1 MNWISTVAEKLRRRV
16 NINAT
21 IRELHMLNDYQLKDL
36 GIMRGQIDS
45 VARGIIDFHRLVR
58 DKSEEE
64 QVENILSSPEETS
77 EGLSGFKDIQGS
89 RDKV

>member
-1 MNWISTVAEKLRRRV
+1 MRYYMSWISTVAEKIRRRA

-36 GIMRGQIDS
+36 GIPRGQIES

-58 DKSEEE
+58 DKTEEDQE
-64 QVENILSSPEETS
+64 KDTP
-77 EGLSGFKDIQGS
+77 EGLSGFEDIQGS
-89 RDKV
+89 RDKE

>member
-36 GIMRGQIDS
+36 GILRGQIDN

-64 QVENILSSPEETS
+64 EIASVLSSPEEKH
-77 EGLSGFKDIQGS
+77 EGLSGFEDIQGS